1 MLLNRFAVFRR
12 QGHGVFGLM
21 VNENQDGSAA
31 RGFDA
36 LLPAFLI
43 NRKRGVSDSL
53 DGRTDFDFVRQAR
66 LAEVVGFRM
75 RQNQIPL
82 AGGAVRVKN
91 FVKMHSSAF
100 EPTNDR
106 RVMNVLPHVRVAKL
120 WLNFNNI
127 H

>member
-1 MLLNRFAVFRR
+1 MSFQRFSVFRR

-21 VNENQDGSAA
+21 VNKDQDGSAA

-66 LAEVVGFRM
+66 FAEVVAFRM
-75 RQNQIPL
+75 RENQIPRL
-82 AGGAVRVKN
+82 GIAIRVEN
-91 FVKMHSSAF
+91 LVKMHSSAF
-100 EPTNDR
+100 EPTNDC
-106 RVMNVLPHVRVAKL
+106 RVMDVLPHVRVAKL

>member
-1 MLLNRFAVFRR
+1 
-12 QGHGVFGLM
+12 M
-21 VNENQDGSAA
+21 VNKDQDGSAA

-53 DGRTDFDFVRQAR
+53 NGRTDFDFVRQAR
-66 LAEVVGFRM
+66 LTEVVAFRM

-82 AGGAVRVKN
+82 VGRAVRVKN
-91 FVKMHSSAF
+91 LVNFHSSAF
-100 EPTNDR
+100 EPANDR

-127 H
+127 HFNNIH